1 MLGATLPSSGPT
13 SFQLMSSQL
22 QQSTV
27 VMMTARI
34 QWFPWCLCLWAVPRG
49 PCCIIQAVHA
59 ACSSLWDAVLT
70 ATFKIHHWAHKDVPG
85 RGRNEITDVEESG
98 GNAGLVRPDRREVV
112 LVCFHGD
119 SRTPAV
125 PRAFCVVVV
134 TFPSRILLEAASV
147 S

>member
-1 MLGATLPSSGPT
+1 M
-13 SFQLMSSQL
+13 
-22 QQSTV
+22 
-27 VMMTARI
+27 
-34 QWFPWCLCLWAVPRG
+34 
-49 PCCIIQAVHA
+49 
-59 ACSSLWDAVLT
+59 T

-98 GNAGLVRPDRREVV
+98 GNAGFVRPDRREVV

-134 TFPSRILLEAASV
+134 TFPSRILWEAASV